1 MENGDYIVDFFLYK
15 NNLIV
20 QSNSFN
26 GNYDSFTN
34 IDIYS
39 LSDIKNPKKIH
50 SFKQQGSYVSSRIT
64 SDSLLVISNKEIC
77 SRLCKTDKDYLPET
91 TLDGSK
97 KAVEPKDICIVENSK
112 SASYLIVSK
121 LDLVSQKM
129 TAKTKAIAG
138 AGSTVYCNE
147 NNLYVANA
155 VFDTCDTAKN
165 LSLIHI

>member
-50 SFKQQGSYVSSRIT
+50 SFKQQGSYVSSRQAH
-64 SDSLLVISNKEIC
+64 
-77 SRLCKTDKDYLPET
+77 RLKFYHFHYGKY
-91 TLDGSK
+91 K
-97 KAVEPKDICIVENSK
+97 YI
-112 SASYLIVSK
+112 
-121 LDLVSQKM
+121 
-129 TAKTKAIAG
+129 
-138 AGSTVYCNE
+138 
-147 NNLYVANA
+147 
-155 VFDTCDTAKN
+155 FR
-165 LSLIHI
+165 HF